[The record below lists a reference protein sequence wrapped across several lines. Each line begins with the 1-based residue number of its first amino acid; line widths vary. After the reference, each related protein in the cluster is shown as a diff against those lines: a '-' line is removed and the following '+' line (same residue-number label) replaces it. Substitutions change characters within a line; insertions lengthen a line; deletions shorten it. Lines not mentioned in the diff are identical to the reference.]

1 MTIFTKII
9 NAIFLTLILSI
20 AIFAN
25 SNNDFQ
31 TENFSGSKVNTVKS
45 NKANIPY
52 FVLDKNFR
60 SWQPHQQ
67 VQLIP
72 SYARNDTAWTN
83 GYVIFYNPAIVSQTP
98 AKVAAFVLAHE
109 YGHIYQRTSNEF
121 ASDAFAARIYAQT
134 DKSVCQAVVW
144 WMINFP
150 NGSDA
155 THLPSPVRAQN
166 IARECGLR

>member
-9 NAIFLTLILSI
+9 NAIFLTLIFS
-20 AIFAN
+20 AATFAN
-25 SNNDFQ
+25 SNDNFQ
-31 TENFSGSKVNTVKS
+31 PENLLGSKVNAVKI
-45 NKANIPY
+45 NKVNIPY
-52 FVLDKNFR
+52 FVLDNNFR
-60 SWQPHQQ
+60 RWQPPQL
-67 VQLIP
+67 VQMIP
-72 SYARNDTAWTN
+72 SYERNDTAWTN

-109 YGHIYQRTSNEF
+109 YGHIYQRTSNEV

-150 NGSDA
+150 NGGDA
-155 THLPSPVRAQN
+155 THLPSPIRAQN
-166 IARECGLR
+166 IARDCGIR